1 MDMAG
6 LVFWLVIA
14 LIALSVIWASHL
26 NRREVERT
34 IRLAIE
40 RGVPLD
46 ADTIRRLKSRPE
58 RAPIYLLVSGIILF
72 ALALGVIVF
81 AFVAEPEDPETFLP
95 LLGIAA
101 LIGFPALGLG
111 GCGVWLMRRARLE
124 QGT

>member
-40 RGVPLD
+40 RGVTLD
-46 ADTIRRLKSRPE
+46 ADTIRQLKARPE
-58 RAPIYLLVSGIILF
+58 RAPIYLLVSGVILF
-72 ALALGVIVF
+72 ALALGVTVF

-101 LIGFPALGLG
+101 LIGIPALSLG
-111 GCGVWLMRRARLE
+111 GCGVWLMRRASPER
-124 QGT
+124 GP

>member
-40 RGVPLD
+40 RGVTLD
-46 ADTIRRLKSRPE
+46 ADTIRELKHRPV
-58 RAPIYLLVSGIILF
+58 RAPIYLLVSGVILF

-81 AFVAEPEDPETFLP
+81 AFVAEPDDPETFLP

-101 LIGFPALGLG
+101 LIGIPALSLA

-124 QGT
+124 RET